1 MRYVLARVE
10 MNTREKAY
18 RFYLSEGIRLLTV
31 NTANMVQGSELNMT
45 LNEFISGKTPEK
57 QKEENEAKANEIV
70 VGFVNKIKEY
80 Q

>member
-18 RFYLSEGIRLLTV
+18 RFYISEGIRILTE
-31 NTANMVQGSELNMT
+31 NTAGLVNGNELTMT
-45 LNEFISGKTPEK
+45 LNEFISGKTPK
-57 QKEENEAKANEIV
+57 QQKEENEAKAEQIILS
-70 VGFVNKIKEY
+70 FINKTKEY